1 MEIKIMEKLLKTILN
16 EESWEDYLIE
26 NLTVEQ
32 LERLNKILEN
42 KN

>member
-1 MEIKIMEKLLKTILN
+1 MEKLLKTILN
-16 EESWEDYLIE
+16 EESWENYLIE